1 MTIASHPTCESKAYS
16 CIYKRNWEGGGAVR
30 GVAMFLVFISSID
43 IKVRKYWQELIL
55 LFFYA
60 KINER

>member
-16 CIYKRNWEGGGAVR
+16 CIYKRNWKGGGAVR
-30 GVAMFLVFISSID
+30 GVAIFLVFISSID
-43 IKVRKYWQELIL
+43 IKVRKYWEELIL
-55 LFFYA
+55 LFFYT

>member
-16 CIYKRNWEGGGAVR
+16 RIYKRNWEGGGAVR
-30 GVAMFLVFISSID
+30 GVAIFLVFISSID
-43 IKVRKYWQELIL
+43 IKVRKYWEELIL
-55 LFFYA
+55 LFFYT

>member
-30 GVAMFLVFISSID
+30 GVAIFLVFISSID
-43 IKVRKYWQELIL
+43 IKVRKYWKELIL

>member
-16 CIYKRNWEGGGAVR
+16 CIYKRNWEGGAVQ
-30 GVAMFLVFISSID
+30 GVAIFLVFISSID
-43 IKVRKYWQELIL
+43 IIVRKYWQELIL